1 MFLVIFYKYM
11 IQQYFIVTTST
22 LSSRNI
28 KQIKYQ
34 MLVVV
39 HKEMCGHG
47 ISSNFLQIYD
57 PAIFYCRL
65 TYVLSTR
72 NIKQIKYQMLVVVHK
87 EM

>member
-1 MFLVIFYKYM
+1 MGVTERGYGI

-39 HKEMCGHG
+39 HKEIRGHDV
-47 ISSNFLQIYD
+47 S
-57 PAIFYCRL
+57 C
-65 TYVLSTR
+65 
-72 NIKQIKYQMLVVVHK
+72 NIL
-87 EM
+87 

>member
-1 MFLVIFYKYM
+1 MFPAVFYKYMIQQYFTVTTPTLSSRNIKQIKYQMLVFPAIFYKYM

-39 HKEMCGHG
+39 HKE
-47 ISSNFLQIYD
+47 
-57 PAIFYCRL
+57 
-65 TYVLSTR
+65 T
-72 NIKQIKYQMLVVVHK
+72 
-87 EM
+87 

>member
-1 MFLVIFYKYM
+1 MFPAIFYKYM

-39 HKEMCGHG
+39 DLHKEICGHDV
-47 ISSNFLQIYD
+47 SSSILQIYD
-57 PAIFYCRL
+57 PAIFY
-65 TYVLSTR
+65 
-72 NIKQIKYQMLVVVHK
+72 
-87 EM
+87 